1 MPGLLW
7 LSAKHFAAWTGFVG
21 ISWPVLATF
30 FDPHALFGVI
40 GPLTIIAVA
49 GFFTVRSNVARIW
62 RENYEAEVERS
73 RIAREETLEQR
84 ELKHQAINEV
94 AALKLELAAERAKPD
109 LTELSA
115 KLDRLLESIDAFN
128 EK

>member
-7 LSAKHFAAWTGFVG
+7 LSAKHLAVWTGLIGTAWAIVADAQ
-21 ISWPVLATF
+21 L
-30 FDPHALFGVI
+30 FDPHTLFGIV

-49 GFFTVRSNVARIW
+49 GFFTVRSNVAKIW

-73 RIAREETLEQR
+73 RIAHEEAREQR
-84 ELKHQAINEV
+84 ELKHQALGDA

-109 LTELSA
+109 MTTLNL
-115 KLDRLLESIDAFN
+115 KLDTLIARIDSLN
-128 EK
+128 